1 MKNIANLRIII
12 RKNNQ
17 ADFSGK
23 LDTVLS
29 ELGCIKIKEKTS
41 EEYWK
46 DKSRAEITYFFEE
59 TKQPLSAWE
68 ALFEKTVG
76 TYTVERDNEFTTL
89 EHFCSLEDENG
100 IFAVLNIPSVF
111 IE

>member
-1 MKNIANLRIII
+1 MKNTAKLRIII

-29 ELGCIKIKEKTS
+29 ELESFNVKETTG

-46 DKSRAEITYFFEE
+46 DKSRAEITYFFDE
-59 TKQPLSAWE
+59 TKQPLYVWE

-76 TYTVERDNEFTTL
+76 NYSIERDNEFTTL

>member
-1 MKNIANLRIII
+1 MKNTANLRIII

-23 LDTVLS
+23 LDAVLS
-29 ELGCIKIKEKTS
+29 ELESFNVKETTG

-46 DKSRAEITYFFEE
+46 DKSRAEITYFFDE
-59 TKQPLSAWE
+59 TKQPLYVWE

-76 TYTVERDNEFTTL
+76 NYSIERDNEFTTL
-89 EHFCSLEDENG
+89 EHFCSLEDEKG
-100 IFAVLNIPSVF
+100 IFAILNIPNNL
-111 IE
+111 IK

>member
-1 MKNIANLRIII
+1 MVANLRIII
-12 RKNNQ
+12 KNTHQ
-17 ADFSGK
+17 LDFRVK
-23 LDTVLS
+23 LDEVLS
-29 ELGCIKIKEKTS
+29 ELGCLKIKEKTS

-46 DKSRAEITYFFEE
+46 DQSRAEITYFFDEI
-59 TKQPLSAWE
+59 KQPLYVWE

-76 TYTVERDNEFTTL
+76 NYSIERDNEFTTL

-100 IFAVLNIPSVF
+100 IFAVLNIPSIF